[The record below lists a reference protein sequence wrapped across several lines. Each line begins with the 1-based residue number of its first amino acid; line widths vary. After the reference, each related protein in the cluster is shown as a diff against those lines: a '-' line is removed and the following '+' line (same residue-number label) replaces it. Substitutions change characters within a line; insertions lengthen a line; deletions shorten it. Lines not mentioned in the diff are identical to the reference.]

1 MPIWIEVMEGMNGI
15 ETARILRE
23 AGAKA
28 AGVYPVGD
36 DEK

>member
-1 MPIWIEVMEGMNGI
+1 MNGI

-36 DEK
+36 DEKERGR